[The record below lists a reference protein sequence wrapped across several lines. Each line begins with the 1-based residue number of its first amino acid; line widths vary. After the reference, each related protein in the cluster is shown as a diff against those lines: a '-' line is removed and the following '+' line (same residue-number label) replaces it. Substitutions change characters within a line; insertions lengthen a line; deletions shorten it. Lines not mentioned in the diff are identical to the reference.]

1 MNITSTKKQS
11 IYLVIQQT
19 LNILQNPLNNCK
31 MEIQLKQMSKL
42 NILFT
47 HHAVADY
54 QYWQEQDKK
63 MLKRVNELINSIQR
77 DGALEGIGEPEK
89 LKGNLSGFYSR
100 RIDTEHRLVY
110 KVSEQQLS
118 IIACRY
124 HY

>member
-1 MNITSTKKQS
+1 
-11 IYLVIQQT
+11 
-19 LNILQNPLNNCK
+19 
-31 MEIQLKQMSKL
+31 MSKL

>member
-1 MNITSTKKQS
+1 
-11 IYLVIQQT
+11 
-19 LNILQNPLNNCK
+19 